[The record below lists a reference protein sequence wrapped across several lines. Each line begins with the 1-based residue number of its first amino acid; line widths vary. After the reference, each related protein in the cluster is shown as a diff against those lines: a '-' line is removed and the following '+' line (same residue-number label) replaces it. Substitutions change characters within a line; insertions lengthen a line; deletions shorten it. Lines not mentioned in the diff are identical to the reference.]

1 MVAKIMKFLLNIGIC
16 AIINSLKH
24 LFVLTDNKNVL
35 TLWLIKTKNYEVY
48 K

>member
-35 TLWLIKTKNYEVY
+35 TLWLIKTK
-48 K
+48 KL